1 MSKYKEIGKV
11 PKMSLLVVIT
21 DDHPVVRSGY
31 KRLLS
36 LENDIEVIAEF
47 DNGEDTYAWFQDYVA
62 DVLIMD
68 ISMPGQGG
76 LETLKRLRAKKI
88 NTKIIMLS
96 MHDNPTLI
104 QQALDFGANGFL
116 SKSSEPDELINA
128 ISYVMNDEVVISKDL
143 AEQLKSSQSAN
154 GLPHEQ
160 LSSREFGI
168 LLKLAEGANAKD
180 IAAQFHLS
188 PKTVYNYQ
196 TQIYKKLNIEN
207 GAQLTQYA
215 IQNKLLKSN

>member
-1 MSKYKEIGKV
+1 MSTHKEIGKV
-11 PKMSLLVVIT
+11 PKMPLLVVIT
-21 DDHPVVRSGY
+21 DDHPVVRTGY

-36 LENDIEVIAEF
+36 LESDIEVIAEF
-47 DNGEDTYAWFQDYVA
+47 DNGEDTYNWFQDHVA

-68 ISMPGQGG
+68 ISMPGVGG
-76 LETLKRLRAKKI
+76 LETLKRLRVKKI

-128 ISYVMNDEVVISKDL
+128 ISYVMNDEVVVSKDL
-143 AEQLKSSQSAN
+143 QELLGAN
-154 GLPHEQ
+154 DGAPHEQ
-160 LSSREFGI
+160 LSAREFGI
-168 LLKLAEGANAKD
+168 LLKLAEGVSAKD
-180 IAAQFHLS
+180 IATQFHLS

-215 IQNKLLKSN
+215 LQNKLLKGN

>member
-1 MSKYKEIGKV
+1 
-11 PKMSLLVVIT
+11 MSLLVVIT

-36 LENDIEVIAEF
+36 LESDIEVIAEF
-47 DNGEDTYAWFQDYVA
+47 DNGEDTYNWFQDHEA

-68 ISMPGQGG
+68 ISMPGAGG

-143 AEQLKSSQSAN
+143 QDVLSGSDGA
-154 GLPHEQ
+154 PHEK

-168 LLKLAEGANAKD
+168 LLKLAEGVNAKD

>member
-1 MSKYKEIGKV
+1 MNRYKEIGKV

-36 LENDIEVIAEF
+36 LESDIEVIAEF
-47 DNGEDTYAWFQDYVA
+47 DNGEDTYGWFQNHVA

-68 ISMPGQGG
+68 ISMPGIGG
-76 LETLKRLRAKKI
+76 LETLKRLRAKKVSA
-88 NTKIIMLS
+88 KIIMLS

-116 SKSSEPDELINA
+116 SKSSEPDELVNA
-128 ISYVMNDEVVISKDL
+128 ISYVMNDEIVISKDL
-143 AEQLKSSQSAN
+143 QSQLQANPDSQGA
-154 GLPHEQ
+154 PHEQ
-160 LSSREFGI
+160 LSSREFCI
-168 LLKLAEGANAKD
+168 LLKLAEGVNAKD
-180 IAAQFHLS
+180 IAAQYHLS

>member
-1 MSKYKEIGKV
+1 MSTHKEIGKV
-11 PKMSLLVVIT
+11 PKMPLLVVIT
-21 DDHPVVRSGY
+21 DDHPVVRTGY

-36 LENDIEVIAEF
+36 LESDIEVIAEF
-47 DNGEDTYAWFQDYVA
+47 DNGEDTYNWFQDHVA

-68 ISMPGQGG
+68 ISMPGVGG
-76 LETLKRLRAKKI
+76 LETLKRLRGKKI

-128 ISYVMNDEVVISKDL
+128 ISYVMNDEVVVSKDL
-143 AEQLKSSQSAN
+143 QELLGAN
-154 GLPHEQ
+154 DGAPHEQ
-160 LSSREFGI
+160 LSAREFGI
-168 LLKLAEGANAKD
+168 LLKLAEGVSAKD
-180 IAAQFHLS
+180 IATQFHLS

-215 IQNKLLKSN
+215 LQNKLLKGN

>member
-1 MSKYKEIGKV
+1 
-11 PKMSLLVVIT
+11 MSLLVVIT

-36 LENDIEVIAEF
+36 LESDIEVIAEF
-47 DNGEDTYAWFQDYVA
+47 DNGEDTYNWFQDHVA

-68 ISMPGQGG
+68 ISMPGVGG

-143 AEQLKSSQSAN
+143 QDLLAAN
-154 GLPHEQ
+154 DGAPHEQ
-160 LSSREFGI
+160 LSAREFGI
-168 LLKLAEGANAKD
+168 LLKLAEGVSAKD

>member
-1 MSKYKEIGKV
+1 MSRYKEIGKV

-36 LENDIEVIAEF
+36 LESDIEVIAEF
-47 DNGEDTYAWFQDYVA
+47 DNGEDTYNWFQGHVA

-68 ISMPGQGG
+68 ISMPGVGG

-96 MHDNPTLI
+96 MHDNATLI

-143 AEQLKSSQSAN
+143 QGLLAAN
-154 GLPHEQ
+154 DGAPHEQ
-160 LSSREFGI
+160 LSAREFGI
-168 LLKLAEGANAKD
+168 LLKLAEGVSAKD

>member
-1 MSKYKEIGKV
+1 
-11 PKMSLLVVIT
+11 MSLLVVIT

-36 LENDIEVIAEF
+36 LESDIEVVAEF
-47 DNGEDTYAWFQDYVA
+47 DNGEDTHNWFQDHAA

-68 ISMPGQGG
+68 ISMPGVGG

-128 ISYVMNDEVVISKDL
+128 ISYVMNDEIVISKDL
-143 AEQLKSSQSAN
+143 Q
-154 GLPHEQ
+154 GLLGTNDGAPHEQ
-160 LSSREFGI
+160 LSAREFGI
-168 LLKLAEGANAKD
+168 LLKLTEGVSAKE

-188 PKTVYNYQ
+188 PKTIYNYQ
-196 TQIYKKLNIEN
+196 TQIYKKLAIEN

-215 IQNKLLKSN
+215 IQNKLLKNN

>member
-1 MSKYKEIGKV
+1 
-11 PKMSLLVVIT
+11 MSLLVVIT

-36 LENDIEVIAEF
+36 LESGIEVIAEF
-47 DNGEDTYAWFQDYVA
+47 DNGEDTYNWFQDHEA

-68 ISMPGQGG
+68 ISMPGIGG

-104 QQALDFGANGFL
+104 QQSLDFGANGFL

-143 AEQLKSSQSAN
+143 QDALGVSDGA
-154 GLPHEQ
+154 PHEQ

>member
-1 MSKYKEIGKV
+1 MSRYKEIGKV

-36 LENDIEVIAEF
+36 LESDIEVIAEF
-47 DNGEDTYAWFQDYVA
+47 DNGEDTYNWFQDHVA

-68 ISMPGQGG
+68 ISMPGVGG

-143 AEQLKSSQSAN
+143 QGLLQSNQGA
-154 GLPHEQ
+154 PHEQ

-168 LLKLAEGANAKD
+168 LLKLAEGVNAKD

-196 TQIYKKLNIEN
+196 TQIYKKLNIDN

>member
-1 MSKYKEIGKV
+1 
-11 PKMSLLVVIT
+11 MSLLVVIT

-36 LENDIEVIAEF
+36 LESDIEVIAEF
-47 DNGEDTYAWFQDYVA
+47 DNGEDTYNWFQDHEA

-68 ISMPGQGG
+68 ISMPGISG

-128 ISYVMNDEVVISKDL
+128 ISYVMNDEIVISKDL
-143 AEQLKSSQSAN
+143 QNALGGSD
-154 GLPHEQ
+154 GTPHEQ

-168 LLKLAEGANAKD
+168 LLKLAEGVNAKD

-215 IQNKLLKSN
+215 TQNKLLKSN

>member
-1 MSKYKEIGKV
+1 
-11 PKMSLLVVIT
+11 MSLLVVIT

-36 LENDIEVIAEF
+36 LESDIEVIAEF
-47 DNGEDTYAWFQDYVA
+47 DNGEDTYNWFQSHTA

-68 ISMPGQGG
+68 ISMPGAGG

-128 ISYVMNDEVVISKDL
+128 ISYVMNDEVVISIDL
-143 AEQLKSSQSAN
+143 QDALGGSDGA
-154 GLPHEQ
+154 LHEQ

>member
-1 MSKYKEIGKV
+1 
-11 PKMSLLVVIT
+11 
-21 DDHPVVRSGY
+21 RSGY

-36 LENDIEVIAEF
+36 LESDIEVVAEF
-47 DNGEDTYAWFQDYVA
+47 DNGEDTYNWFQDHAA

-68 ISMPGQGG
+68 ISMPGVGG

-88 NTKIIMLS
+88 ITKIIMLS

-143 AEQLKSSQSAN
+143 QGLLGAN
-154 GLPHEQ
+154 DGALHEQ
-160 LSSREFGI
+160 LSAREFGI
-168 LLKLAEGANAKD
+168 LLKLVEGVSAKD

-188 PKTVYNYQ
+188 PKTIYNYQ
-196 TQIYKKLNIEN
+196 T
-207 GAQLTQYA
+207 
-215 IQNKLLKSN
+215 

>member
-1 MSKYKEIGKV
+1 
-11 PKMSLLVVIT
+11 MSLLVVIT

-36 LENDIEVIAEF
+36 LESDIEVIAEF
-47 DNGEDTYAWFQDYVA
+47 DNGEDTYNWFQGHTA

-68 ISMPGQGG
+68 ISIPGAGG

-143 AEQLKSSQSAN
+143 QDALSGSD
-154 GLPHEQ
+154 GVPHEQ

-168 LLKLAEGANAKD
+168 LLKLAEGVNAKD

>member
-1 MSKYKEIGKV
+1 
-11 PKMSLLVVIT
+11 
-21 DDHPVVRSGY
+21 
-31 KRLLS
+31 
-36 LENDIEVIAEF
+36 
-47 DNGEDTYAWFQDYVA
+47 
-62 DVLIMD
+62 
-68 ISMPGQGG
+68 
-76 LETLKRLRAKKI
+76 
-88 NTKIIMLS
+88 MLS

-143 AEQLKSSQSAN
+143 QGLLQSNQGA
-154 GLPHEQ
+154 PHEQ

-168 LLKLAEGANAKD
+168 LLKLAEGVNAKD

-196 TQIYKKLNIEN
+196 TQIYKKLNIDN

>member
-1 MSKYKEIGKV
+1 LNTHKEIGKV
-11 PKMSLLVVIT
+11 PKMPLLVVIT
-21 DDHPVVRSGY
+21 DDHPVVRTGY

-36 LENDIEVIAEF
+36 LESDIEVIAEF
-47 DNGEDTYAWFQDYVA
+47 DNGEDTYNWFQDHVA

-68 ISMPGQGG
+68 ISMPGVGG

-128 ISYVMNDEVVISKDL
+128 ISYVMNDEVVVSKDL
-143 AEQLKSSQSAN
+143 QELLGAN
-154 GLPHEQ
+154 DGAPHEQ
-160 LSSREFGI
+160 LSAREFGI
-168 LLKLAEGANAKD
+168 LLKLAEGVSAKD
-180 IAAQFHLS
+180 IATQFHLS

-215 IQNKLLKSN
+215 LQNKLLKGN

>member
-1 MSKYKEIGKV
+1 MSRYKEIGKV
-11 PKMSLLVVIT
+11 PKMPLLVVIT

-36 LENDIEVIAEF
+36 LESDIEVIAEF
-47 DNGEDTYAWFQDYVA
+47 DNGEDTYNWFQDHVA

-68 ISMPGQGG
+68 ISMPGVGG

-143 AEQLKSSQSAN
+143 QGLLAAN
-154 GLPHEQ
+154 DGAPHEQ
-160 LSSREFGI
+160 LSAREFGI
-168 LLKLAEGANAKD
+168 LLKLAEGVSAKD

>member
-1 MSKYKEIGKV
+1 
-11 PKMSLLVVIT
+11 MSLLVVIT

-36 LENDIEVIAEF
+36 LESDIEVVAEF
-47 DNGEDTYAWFQDYVA
+47 DNGEDTYNWFQDHTA

-68 ISMPGQGG
+68 ISMPGAGG
-76 LETLKRLRAKKI
+76 LETLKRLRAKKV
-88 NTKIIMLS
+88 TAKIIMLS

-143 AEQLKSSQSAN
+143 QGLLQSNQGA
-154 GLPHEQ
+154 PHEQ

-168 LLKLAEGANAKD
+168 LLKLAEGVNAKD

-196 TQIYKKLNIEN
+196 TQIYKKLNIDN

>member
-1 MSKYKEIGKV
+1 MSTHKEIGKV
-11 PKMSLLVVIT
+11 PKMPLLVVIT
-21 DDHPVVRSGY
+21 DDHPVVRTGY

-36 LENDIEVIAEF
+36 LESDIEVIAEF
-47 DNGEDTYAWFQDYVA
+47 DNGEDTYNWFQDHVA

-68 ISMPGQGG
+68 ISMPGVGG

-128 ISYVMNDEVVISKDL
+128 ISYVMNDEVVVSKDL
-143 AEQLKSSQSAN
+143 QELLGAN
-154 GLPHEQ
+154 DGAPHEQ
-160 LSSREFGI
+160 LSAREFGI
-168 LLKLAEGANAKD
+168 LLKLAEGVSAKD
-180 IAAQFHLS
+180 IATQFHLS

-215 IQNKLLKSN
+215 LQNKLLKGN

>member
-1 MSKYKEIGKV
+1 
-11 PKMSLLVVIT
+11 MSLLVVIT

-36 LENDIEVIAEF
+36 LESDIEVVAEF
-47 DNGEDTYAWFQDYVA
+47 DNGEDTYNWFQEHTA
-62 DVLIMD
+62 DVPIMD
-68 ISMPGQGG
+68 ISMPGAGG
-76 LETLKRLRAKKI
+76 LETLKRLRAKKVA
-88 NTKIIMLS
+88 TKIIMLS

-143 AEQLKSSQSAN
+143 QGLLQLNQGA
-154 GLPHEQ
+154 PHEQ

-168 LLKLAEGANAKD
+168 LLKLAEGVNAKD
-180 IAAQFHLS
+180 IAVQFHLS

-196 TQIYKKLNIEN
+196 TQIYKKLNIDN

>member
-1 MSKYKEIGKV
+1 
-11 PKMSLLVVIT
+11 MSLLVVIT

-36 LENDIEVIAEF
+36 LESDIEVIAEF
-47 DNGEDTYAWFQDYVA
+47 DNGEDTYNWFQDHAA

-68 ISMPGQGG
+68 ISMPGVGG

-143 AEQLKSSQSAN
+143 QGALEGSDGA
-154 GLPHEQ
+154 PHKQ

-168 LLKLAEGANAKD
+168 LLKLAEGVNAKD

-215 IQNKLLKSN
+215 IQNKLLKGN

>member
-1 MSKYKEIGKV
+1 
-11 PKMSLLVVIT
+11 MSLLVVIT

-36 LENDIEVIAEF
+36 LESDIEVIAEF
-47 DNGEDTYAWFQDYVA
+47 DNGEDTYGWFQNHVA

-68 ISMPGQGG
+68 ISMPGIGG
-76 LETLKRLRAKKI
+76 LETLKRLCAKKVSA
-88 NTKIIMLS
+88 KIIMLS

-116 SKSSEPDELINA
+116 SKSSEPDELVNA
-128 ISYVMNDEVVISKDL
+128 ISYVMNDEIVISKDL
-143 AEQLKSSQSAN
+143 QSQLQAN
-154 GLPHEQ
+154 QDGQGAPHEQ

-168 LLKLAEGANAKD
+168 LLKLAEGVNAKD
-180 IAAQFHLS
+180 IAAQYHLS

>member
-1 MSKYKEIGKV
+1 
-11 PKMSLLVVIT
+11 MSLLVVIT

-36 LENDIEVIAEF
+36 LESDIEVIAEF
-47 DNGEDTYAWFQDYVA
+47 DNGEDTYGWFQNHVA

-68 ISMPGQGG
+68 ISMPGIGG
-76 LETLKRLRAKKI
+76 LETLKRLRAKKVSA
-88 NTKIIMLS
+88 KIIMLS

-104 QQALDFGANGFL
+104 QQGLDFGANGFL
-116 SKSSEPDELINA
+116 SKSSEPDELVNA
-128 ISYVMNDEVVISKDL
+128 ISYVMNDEIVISKDL
-143 AEQLKSSQSAN
+143 QSQLQAN
-154 GLPHEQ
+154 QDGQGAPHEQ

-168 LLKLAEGANAKD
+168 LLKLAEGVNAKD
-180 IAAQFHLS
+180 IAAQYHLS

>member
-47 DNGEDTYAWFQDYVA
+47 DNGEDTYAWFQDHVA

-96 MHDNPTLI
+96 MHDNPRLI

-143 AEQLKSSQSAN
+143 AEQLESSQSAN

-160 LSSREFGI
+160 LSSREFSI

-215 IQNKLLKSN
+215 IQNKLLKNN

>member
-1 MSKYKEIGKV
+1 MSTHKEIGKV
-11 PKMSLLVVIT
+11 PKMPLLVVIT
-21 DDHPVVRSGY
+21 DDHPVVRTGY

-36 LENDIEVIAEF
+36 LESDIEVIAEF
-47 DNGEDTYAWFQDYVA
+47 DNGEDTYNWFQDHVA

-68 ISMPGQGG
+68 ISMPGVGG

-88 NTKIIMLS
+88 NTKIIVLS

-128 ISYVMNDEVVISKDL
+128 ISYVMNDEVVVSKDL
-143 AEQLKSSQSAN
+143 QELLGAN
-154 GLPHEQ
+154 DGAPHEQ
-160 LSSREFGI
+160 LSAREFGI
-168 LLKLAEGANAKD
+168 LLKLAEGVSAKD
-180 IAAQFHLS
+180 IATQFHLS

-215 IQNKLLKSN
+215 LQNKLLKGN

>member
-1 MSKYKEIGKV
+1 
-11 PKMSLLVVIT
+11 MSLLVVIT

-47 DNGEDTYAWFQDYVA
+47 DNGEDTYAWFQDHVA

-104 QQALDFGANGFL
+104 QQSLDF
-116 SKSSEPDELINA
+116 
-128 ISYVMNDEVVISKDL
+128 
-143 AEQLKSSQSAN
+143 
-154 GLPHEQ
+154 
-160 LSSREFGI
+160 
-168 LLKLAEGANAKD
+168 
-180 IAAQFHLS
+180 
-188 PKTVYNYQ
+188 
-196 TQIYKKLNIEN
+196 
-207 GAQLTQYA
+207 
-215 IQNKLLKSN
+215 

>member
-1 MSKYKEIGKV
+1 
-11 PKMSLLVVIT
+11 MSLLVVIT

-36 LENDIEVIAEF
+36 LESDIEVIAEF
-47 DNGEDTYAWFQDYVA
+47 DNGEDTYNWFQDHAA

-68 ISMPGQGG
+68 ISMPGAGG
-76 LETLKRLRAKKI
+76 LETLKRLRARKI

-128 ISYVMNDEVVISKDL
+128 ISYVMNDEVVVSKDL
-143 AEQLKSSQSAN
+143 QGALEGSDGA
-154 GLPHEQ
+154 PHEQ

-168 LLKLAEGANAKD
+168 LLKLAEGVNAKD

>member
-1 MSKYKEIGKV
+1 
-11 PKMSLLVVIT
+11 MSLLVVIT

-36 LENDIEVIAEF
+36 LESDIEVIAEF
-47 DNGEDTYAWFQDYVA
+47 DNGEDTYNWFQDHEA

-68 ISMPGQGG
+68 ISMPGVGG

-104 QQALDFGANGFL
+104 HQALDFGANGFL

-143 AEQLKSSQSAN
+143 QDVLSGSDGAPQ
-154 GLPHEQ
+154 EQ

-168 LLKLAEGANAKD
+168 LLKLAEGVNAKD

>member
-1 MSKYKEIGKV
+1 
-11 PKMSLLVVIT
+11 MSLLVVIT

-36 LENDIEVIAEF
+36 LESDIEVIAEF
-47 DNGEDTYAWFQDYVA
+47 DNGEDTYNWFQDHAA

-68 ISMPGQGG
+68 ISMPGVGG

-143 AEQLKSSQSAN
+143 QGLLGAN
-154 GLPHEQ
+154 DGALHEQ
-160 LSSREFGI
+160 LSAREFGI
-168 LLKLAEGANAKD
+168 LLKLAEGASAKD

>member
-47 DNGEDTYAWFQDYVA
+47 DNGENTYAWFQDHEA

-88 NTKIIMLS
+88 SAKIIMLS

-143 AEQLKSSQSAN
+143 AEQLESSQSAS
-154 GLPHEQ
+154 GLPMNNSALEN
-160 LSSREFGI
+160 
-168 LLKLAEGANAKD
+168 LA
-180 IAAQFHLS
+180 S
-188 PKTVYNYQ
+188 Y
-196 TQIYKKLNIEN
+196 
-207 GAQLTQYA
+207 
-215 IQNKLLKSN
+215 

>member
-1 MSKYKEIGKV
+1 M
-11 PKMSLLVVIT
+11 PLLVVIT
-21 DDHPVVRSGY
+21 DDHPVVRTGY

-47 DNGEDTYAWFQDYVA
+47 DNGEDTYNWFADHAA

-68 ISMPGQGG
+68 ISMPGVGG

-116 SKSSEPDELINA
+116 SNSSEPDELINA
-128 ISYVMNDEVVISKDL
+128 ISYVMNDEVVVSKDL
-143 AEQLKSSQSAN
+143 Q
-154 GLPHEQ
+154 GLLERGCATPHEQ
-160 LSSREFGI
+160 LSSREIGI
-168 LLKLAEGANAKD
+168 LLKLAEGVSAKD
-180 IAAQFHLS
+180 IAVQFHLS

-215 IQNKLLKSN
+215 IQNKLVKSN

>member
-1 MSKYKEIGKV
+1 
-11 PKMSLLVVIT
+11 MSLLVVIT

-31 KRLLS
+31 KRFLS

-47 DNGEDTYAWFQDYVA
+47 DNGEDTYAWFKDHAA

-68 ISMPGQGG
+68 ISMPGIGG
-76 LETLKRLRAKKI
+76 LETIKRLRAKKI
-88 NTKIIMLS
+88 NTKIIILS
-96 MHDNPTLI
+96 MHDNPTLT
-104 QQALDFGANGFL
+104 QQALDYGANGFL
-116 SKSSEPDELINA
+116 SKSSEPEELINA
-128 ISYVMNDEVVISKDL
+128 IASVMNDDIVISKDL
-143 AEQLKSSQSAN
+143 KVQLQSN
-154 GLPHEQ
+154 KGIKGLPHDQ

-180 IAAQFHLS
+180 IATQFHLS

>member
-1 MSKYKEIGKV
+1 LSKYKEIGKV

-47 DNGEDTYAWFQDYVA
+47 DNGEDTYAWFQDHEA

-88 NTKIIMLS
+88 SAKIIMLS
-96 MHDNPTLI
+96 MYDNPTLI

-143 AEQLKSSQSAN
+143 AEQLESSQSAN

-207 GAQLTQYA
+207 GVQLTQYA

>member
-1 MSKYKEIGKV
+1 
-11 PKMSLLVVIT
+11 
-21 DDHPVVRSGY
+21 
-31 KRLLS
+31 
-36 LENDIEVIAEF
+36 
-47 DNGEDTYAWFQDYVA
+47 
-62 DVLIMD
+62 MD
-68 ISMPGQGG
+68 ISMPGIGG
-76 LETLKRLRAKKI
+76 LETLKRLRAKKVSA
-88 NTKIIMLS
+88 KIIMLS

-116 SKSSEPDELINA
+116 SKSSEPDELVNA
-128 ISYVMNDEVVISKDL
+128 ISYVMNDEIVISKDL
-143 AEQLKSSQSAN
+143 QSQLQAN
-154 GLPHEQ
+154 QDGQGAPHEQ

-168 LLKLAEGANAKD
+168 LLKLAEGVNAKD
-180 IAAQFHLS
+180 IAAQYHLS

>member
-1 MSKYKEIGKV
+1 
-11 PKMSLLVVIT
+11 MSLLVVIT

-36 LENDIEVIAEF
+36 LESDIEVIAEF
-47 DNGEDTYAWFQDYVA
+47 DNGEETYNWFQDHAA

-68 ISMPGQGG
+68 ISMPGAGG

-143 AEQLKSSQSAN
+143 QDVLSESDGA
-154 GLPHEQ
+154 PHEQ

-168 LLKLAEGANAKD
+168 LLKLAEGINAKD

-215 IQNKLLKSN
+215 IQHKLLKSN

>member
-1 MSKYKEIGKV
+1 M
-11 PKMSLLVVIT
+11 PLLVVIT
-21 DDHPVVRSGY
+21 DDHPVVRTGY

-47 DNGEDTYAWFQDYVA
+47 DNGEDTYNWFADHAA

-68 ISMPGQGG
+68 ISMPGVGG

-128 ISYVMNDEVVISKDL
+128 ISYVMNDEVVVSKDL
-143 AEQLKSSQSAN
+143 Q
-154 GLPHEQ
+154 GLLERGGATPHEQ

-168 LLKLAEGANAKD
+168 LLKLAEGVSAKD
-180 IAAQFHLS
+180 IAVQFHLS

-215 IQNKLLKSN
+215 IQNKLVKSN